1 MRTFISRSLFCL
13 GLAFGI
19 AQAESEYPNR
29 PIRIIVPF
37 APGGGS
43 DLFVRTIG
51 AKLTES
57 TGQAVVIDNRP
68 GANGIVAGSIASKT
82 PADGYTVL
90 LDTNNMVL
98 NDVLRKNLPFDA
110 LKDFVPVVRPAWVTH
125 VIAVNP
131 KSSKSIGN
139 LDQLIAVMKAQ
150 PGRISYGSFGSGST
164 AHMAG
169 ELFDSMAGTK
179 GLHVPYKGGAPAIV
193 ALLGNEV
200 DVVYGTLP
208 LVLPY
213 LKSGQLRAVAV
224 TSLQR
229 VAALPD
235 VPTVAERLPNYNVD
249 LWWAFFVPSNT
260 SKAIVTLL
268 NREILAALS
277 SAESRQKL
285 SPLGYNLTS
294 STPEQVIEALRVEK
308 NKWENL
314 VKSTNI
320 KLD

>member
-1 MRTFISRSLFCL
+1 
-13 GLAFGI
+13 
-19 AQAESEYPNR
+19 
-29 PIRIIVPF
+29 
-37 APGGGS
+37 
-43 DLFVRTIG
+43 VRTIG

>member
-1 MRTFISRSLFCL
+1 M
-13 GLAFGI
+13 
-19 AQAESEYPNR
+19 
-29 PIRIIVPF
+29 PF